1 MPCTSVS
8 RWTVDVTPNRELAVG
23 FSVPVQH
30 RPSRLDQSSGPSSSP
45 AGSVALLAHLVQEL
59 GEGHIALSLGIAFL
73 LRCVRGE
80 RLAGLAVGAIFD
92 FACIALYGG
101 LQRLPGQTA

>member
-1 MPCTSVS
+1 
-8 RWTVDVTPNRELAVG
+8 
-23 FSVPVQH
+23 
-30 RPSRLDQSSGPSSSP
+30 
-45 AGSVALLAHLVQEL
+45 LVQER